1 MRVLFY
7 TATATAA
14 LLASLSNAVLL
25 ADSNTDYDI
34 DYYSQL
40 ETDAVKFSAK
50 SELKGAAALADPAV
64 PAQMKKA
71 AQL

>member
-1 MRVLFY
+1 MLSCKY
-7 TATATAA
+7 TK
-14 LLASLSNAVLL
+14 LLSSLLPLCFNSL